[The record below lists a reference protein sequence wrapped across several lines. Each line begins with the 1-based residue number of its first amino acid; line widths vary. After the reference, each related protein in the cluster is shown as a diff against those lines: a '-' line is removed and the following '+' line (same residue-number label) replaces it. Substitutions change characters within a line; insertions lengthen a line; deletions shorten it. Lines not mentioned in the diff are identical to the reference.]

1 MHDSCSLPPVGLGIK
16 TKEAYPLSELTQ
28 VLFDRL
34 EKKEMDPS
42 TIPGFIRN
50 LANTVLINPHMNHAQ
65 VNEQLHFLG
74 WDDVEL
80 DYHTLQLAIAC
91 FEAEG
96 LEDTENSFDRL
107 IEITSKLCKSTGD
120 GQLSSVITGQA

>member
-1 MHDSCSLPPVGLGIK
+1 M
-16 TKEAYPLSELTQ
+16 SELTQ

-50 LANTVLINPHMNHAQ
+50 LANTVLVNPHMNHAQ

-96 LEDTENSFDRL
+96 LGDTEDSLDRL
-107 IEITSKLCKSTGD
+107 TEITSKLCESTGD
-120 GQLSSVITGQA
+120 GQLHPVITGQA

>member
-1 MHDSCSLPPVGLGIK
+1 
-16 TKEAYPLSELTQ
+16 
-28 VLFDRL
+28 
-34 EKKEMDPS
+34 
-42 TIPGFIRN
+42 
-50 LANTVLINPHMNHAQ
+50 MNHAQ

-107 IEITSKLCKSTGD
+107 IEITSKLCKSTVH